1 MDTRLDR
8 EERQQVEQLL
18 QDYAPAQEALA
29 VLDQNDGD
37 LDASFEALM
46 QAEMGTPR
54 DFAPGEGR
62 SLWQVT
68 LKVLR
73 QEVCG
78 DQGFRDKVADYT
90 ENPGSAPL
98 LTGLIVYL
106 ATLTTLPINPAI
118 ATIVVLYILKI
129 GLNIFCEYTQPSE
142 ETKA

>member
-1 MDTRLDR
+1 METRLDR
-8 EERQQVEQLL
+8 EERQQAQQLL
-18 QDYAPAQEALA
+18 QDYAPAQDALA
-29 VLDQNDGD
+29 ALEQHDGD

-46 QAEMGTPR
+46 QSEMGVPR
-54 DFAPGEGR
+54 SFAPEGR

-78 DQGFRDKVADYT
+78 DKGFRDRVADYT
-90 ENPGSAPL
+90 ENPSSTPL

-129 GLNIFCEYTQPSE
+129 GLNIFCEYTEPSE
-142 ETKA
+142 EA